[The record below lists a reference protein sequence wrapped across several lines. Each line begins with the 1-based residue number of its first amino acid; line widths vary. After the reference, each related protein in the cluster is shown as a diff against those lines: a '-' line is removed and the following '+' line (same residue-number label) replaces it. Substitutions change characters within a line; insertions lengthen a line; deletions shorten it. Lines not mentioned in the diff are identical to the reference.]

1 VINAEKANYPIVKM
15 CGWLAVSRAGFYDW
29 ARATPT
35 PAARRRSTLRTLI
48 SAAFESSRGTYGARR
63 VAAVL
68 RNSGQVVSTRLVAEL
83 MAELEL
89 VACQP
94 RPWRRTTV
102 PGEGTNRP
110 DLLARDFTA
119 ETPGIKLVGDITYI
133 RTWTGWLYLAT
144 VIDCATRKVVGWSM
158 AEHMRTPLVIDALS
172 MAAGTGRLRPGCVF
186 HSDRGSQYTSTE
198 FSAALATRRLV
209 GSLGRT
215 GICWDNALAE
225 SFFASLKKELVHRTA
240 FPTTSKART
249 AIAEYIE
256 VFYNRQRIHSALGYR
271 TPAQVEA
278 NHYNVSQAA

>member
-1 VINAEKANYPIVKM
+1 LIDAEKANYPIAKM
-15 CGWLAVSRAGFYDW
+15 CGWLAVSRSGFYDW
-29 ARATPT
+29 ARASPT
-35 PAARRRSTLRTLI
+35 AAARRRTTLRSLI
-48 SAAFESSRGTYGARR
+48 SAVFESSRGTYGARR

-68 RNSGQVVSTRLVAEL
+68 RDSGQVVSTRLVGEL
-83 MAELEL
+83 MAELAL

-102 PGEGTNRP
+102 PGDGTNRP
-110 DLLARDFTA
+110 DLLTRDFA
-119 ETPGIKLVGDITYI
+119 AAAPGEKLVGDITYV

-158 AEHMRTPLVIDALS
+158 ADHMRTALVIDALS
-172 MAAGTGRLRPGCVF
+172 MAAGTGRLRSGCVF
-186 HSDRGSQYTSTE
+186 HSDRGSQYTSAE
-198 FSAALATRRLV
+198 FSAALAARGLR

-215 GICWDNALAE
+215 GVCWDNALAE

-240 FPTTSKART
+240 FPTVAKART

-278 NHYNVSQAA
+278 DHYNVSHAA